1 MYIAGDAFS
10 LTTNT
15 KVGMASPPFDY
26 LYLGLRGLCLGAPTH
41 FRSTRWLSRSHL
53 SASCLHSAAHLV
65 RLGVSW
71 HSLQSGSVWVSNERK
86 PKKTKKNH

>member
-10 LTTNT
+10 LTTKT
-15 KVGMASPPFDY
+15 KVGMAFPPFDC

-71 HSLQSGSVWVSNERK
+71 HSLQSGPVWVPNEK
-86 PKKTKKNH
+86 EKKKKKH